1 VATMTNVDAG
11 AYAISAKT
19 TVDAAGGGGLP
30 WSVTCTLD
38 AGGTSTDSAVFAFDG
53 YVDHESTFSM
63 AVTRVFAATGSITL
77 RCRSSEAAN
86 AHTSKIIAIKVDTV
100 TRTAVSG

>member
-1 VATMTNVDAG
+1 MTNVDAG

-19 TVDAAGGGGLP
+19 IVDAAGGGGIP

-53 YVDHESTFSM
+53 YVDHETTFSM
-63 AVTRVFAATGSITL
+63 EVTRVFPATGSITL
-77 RCRSSEAAN
+77 RCRSSEAAS
-86 AHTSKIIAIKVDTV
+86 AHTSKIVAIKVDSV
-100 TRTAVSG
+100 TRQAVSG